1 MMLDPQMKKEIADA
15 VAQGVRDV
23 LATPE
28 FHCRYDIDPVEHKKA
43 HDSLNRLANTM
54 DQIDSLRWGVAKAL
68 VVMLVLTIVTLAG
81 WGIFHKIEQIISLK
95 P

>member
-1 MMLDPQMKKEIADA
+1 MLTEQDKREITAA

-28 FHCRYDIDPVEHKKA
+28 YHCRYDIDPEEHKKA
-43 HDSLNRLANTM
+43 HDSLNRLAKTM
-54 DQIDSLRWGVAKAL
+54 DQIDSLRWGVAKA
-68 VVMLVLTIVTLAG
+68 VVILLAVTLLTLAG
-81 WGIFHKIEQIISLK
+81 WGFIHRVVTLIK